1 MWYLA
6 THIFINYNI
15 AGDIASYILEK
26 GEDSLFVF

>member
-15 AGDIASYILEK
+15 TGDLASQILEK
-26 GEDSLFVF
+26 GEDNLIVF